1 MHLVGTMN
9 PAETLLLQWLIHY
22 ELELKTKTQLTQSVL
37 ARLLMHVFRREFM
50 CEINLQMYNIENWL
64 VWCTLIIF

>member
-1 MHLVGTMN
+1 MN

-37 ARLLMHVFRREFM
+37 ARLLMHVFSGGFM
-50 CEINLQMYNIENWL
+50 CEKIYNIEN
-64 VWCTLIIF
+64 

>member
-1 MHLVGTMN
+1 MN